1 MRVVMLASEAHPL
14 AKTGGL
20 GDVLAALPPALAA
33 AGVDVTVCLPAYRG
47 ILRRLDATGT
57 PLRSVLSTTQ
67 YFSALRRRRSA
78 RSPRTS

>member
-47 ILRRLDATGT
+47 ILRRLAAA
-57 PLRSVLSTTQ
+57 PVVLVPPER
-67 YFSALRRRRSA
+67 ALLA
-78 RSPRTS
+78 RLEGLHPERA